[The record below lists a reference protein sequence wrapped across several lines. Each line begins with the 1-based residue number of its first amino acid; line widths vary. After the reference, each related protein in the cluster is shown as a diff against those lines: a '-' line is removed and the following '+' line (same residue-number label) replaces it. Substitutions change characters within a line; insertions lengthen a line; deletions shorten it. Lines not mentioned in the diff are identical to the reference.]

1 MRTVVF
7 SRPIIMSTAFRRIR
21 GSARALP
28 LAAALALAGCSNDPS
43 SGLFGLP
50 RWEKKTPAPA
60 DDLSAREQRQ
70 LDLFDSTVRNPS
82 ADIDPKTRLLA
93 AQELIA
99 MNNAAATQLV
109 AEALRSGEPA
119 VVMAVI
125 DAMDGSPEP
134 VDGLLPAAAET
145 LQTASGEHLEK
156 LSLILPRYGPEALQR
171 VAHLARDQSEPPA
184 RRIGPIYALAAFRT
198 RESAVQLMAILEP
211 QEGTQEPPEIT
222 TAAGAS
228 LERLTGLPY
237 GDDAEQWRRWWA
249 RLKDEPIENWL
260 KIMVLHLNTRTN
272 ELEREILRKS
282 SEADEIARRL
292 AETLRDLFLTLSAEG
307 QLERLAMLLDDDLA
321 AVRSFA
327 LGRVERRLRDSG
339 QIPPAVQEKLAVRV
353 ADPAEAPHLRLLAAQ
368 LLNDLNYTGT
378 AELVVDALA
387 NERDPARAVG
397 YLVILSKRPS
407 ARALNAIL
415 LWLDKPGAGDAA
427 AGALWV
433 MATNRL
439 IDAEGMKLT
448 QRQIRR
454 VYEQRP
460 APASARLLAA
470 IGEARDRGH
479 LVEQLDGTDPAM
491 RRAVAE
497 GLWWA
502 GVQKPLLDRV
512 SDPEIYPFAMRLVA
526 GGPADMATL
535 RALAELA
542 PPESGR
548 KEWAQAV
555 RSVAAKLRPE
565 DLLAADTMLA
575 GLSHVDVRLRAEILA
590 PVPALPATALGPE
603 QRAQLLVRLAETYL
617 ALGEPERA
625 FAVLAWT
632 GNSPMPNAFAALRF
646 EAAVLAARYDDA
658 AIMRNDV
665 DAWIAM
671 LADLTDDRP
680 QAALIVRDEIQRRFK
695 NALQGPAG
703 AQFQA
708 VDERLMQVTSAP
720 VSSETSKSP

>member
-1 MRTVVF
+1 
-7 SRPIIMSTAFRRIR
+7 MSTDFRRIR
-21 GSARALP
+21 GFAGTLP
-28 LAAALALAGCSNDPS
+28 LAAALCLAGCSSDPS

-99 MNNAAATQLV
+99 MNDAAATERL

-125 DAMDGSPEP
+125 DAMDASPEP
-134 VDGLLPAAAET
+134 VEGLLPAAVET

-171 VAHLARDQSEPPA
+171 VARLARARNEPAA

-198 RESAVQLMAILEP
+198 RESAVQLMALLEP
-211 QEGTQEPPEIT
+211 QETPEPPEIVA
-222 TAAGAS
+222 AAGAS

-249 RLKDEPIENWL
+249 RLKDEPIEDWL

-282 SEADEIARRL
+282 RETDEIARRL
-292 AETLRDLFLTLSAEG
+292 AEALRDLFLTLSVEG
-307 QLERLAMLLDDDLA
+307 QLDRLVVLLGDDLEP
-321 AVRSFA
+321 VRSFA

-339 QIPPAVQEKLAVRV
+339 PIPQAVQEKLAERV

-368 LLNDLNYTGT
+368 LLNDVNHPATSD
-378 AELVVDALA
+378 LVVDALP
-387 NERDPARAVG
+387 NERDPARAAG
-397 YLVILSKRPS
+397 YLAILSKRPS
-407 ARALNAIL
+407 PRALNPIL
-415 LWLDKPGAGDAA
+415 LWLDKPGASDAA
-427 AGALWV
+427 ADALWV

-439 IDAEGMKLT
+439 IDPEGMKLT

-454 VYEQRP
+454 IYELRA
-460 APASARLLAA
+460 APSAARLLAA

-491 RRAVAE
+491 RRSVAE
-497 GLWWA
+497 GLCWA

-512 SDPEIYPFAMRLVA
+512 GDPEIYPYAMRLVA
-526 GGPADMATL
+526 AGPADAATL
-535 RALAELA
+535 RALAELK
-542 PPESGR
+542 PPDSAR
-548 KEWAQAV
+548 VEWAKAI
-555 RSVAAKLRPE
+555 RAVAAQLRPE

-575 GLSHVDVRLRAEILA
+575 SLHHVDLRLRAEVLA
-590 PVPALPATALGPE
+590 RVASLPAAALSAD
-603 QRAQLLVRLAETYL
+603 QRGLLLVRLAEVHL
-617 ALGEPERA
+617 ALGEPDRA
-625 FAVLAWT
+625 FAVLAW
-632 GNSPMPNAFAALRF
+632 SDKAPMPSAFAALRF
-646 EAAVLAARYDDA
+646 ESAVLAARYDEA
-658 AIMRNDV
+658 AVMSNNV
-665 DAWIAM
+665 DTWIAM
-671 LADLTDDRP
+671 LADLTDRRP
-680 QAALIVRDEIQRRFK
+680 QSALVFRDEIQRRFK
-695 NALQGPAG
+695 NDLQGPAG

-708 VDERLMQVTSAP
+708 VDERLMQVTAAP
-720 VSSETSKSP
+720 EPPDAAKSP